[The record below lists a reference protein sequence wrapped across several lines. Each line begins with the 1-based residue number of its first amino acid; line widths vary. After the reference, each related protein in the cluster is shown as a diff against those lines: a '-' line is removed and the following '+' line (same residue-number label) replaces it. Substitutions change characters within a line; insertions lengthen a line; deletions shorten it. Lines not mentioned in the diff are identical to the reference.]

1 MDYWI
6 VVVDDEAFSLTNVR
20 NMLGGENMKVS
31 CLKSGSELL
40 RFVEKNDPDL
50 ILLDIMMPQM
60 DGFETYSALRR
71 YEEETGRA
79 RIPVIFLT
87 GEHDSEIERRGLKAG
102 ASDFIRKPFNKEVL
116 KSRIYNTIENSRTIE
131 TLTEEA
137 TYDKLTGFLNKASGT
152 LRISGLCEKESGALM
167 VMDLDNFKLVNDLF
181 GHDCGDRVLRSF
193 SEIVRLNIRETDVI
207 SRIGGDEF
215 MGFFVGISAE
225 DDIAAL
231 TDRLN
236 VQFTEEVSRIVG
248 DSGSLPFGISVGVVM
263 IPEHGRDYNTLFSLA
278 DSSLYMVKQNGKH
291 GYCVFSQPNVTNDTC
306 NKDLNDE
313 LRRVTQIV
321 EERNDAGG
329 AILLGIE
336 SFSIVYRYAMRLIKE
351 RSVEYARLL
360 FVLASDDNISDME
373 FAEASIRFSSIL
385 QSELS
390 KSDVITQYGPNRFF
404 AFAAGRNRQEV
415 LEQVESIIK
424 AWNETEYRNS
434 IRIDHTV
441 E

>member
-1 MDYWI
+1 MEYWI
-6 VVVDDEAFSLTNVR
+6 VVVDDEAFCLTNAR

-31 CLKSGSELL
+31 CLKSGNELL

-79 RIPVIFLT
+79 HIPVIFLT

-152 LRISGLCEKESGALM
+152 RRISELCEKESGALM

-181 GHDCGDRVLRSF
+181 GHDCGDQVLKSF
-193 SEIVRLNIRETDVI
+193 AEIIRLNTRETDVI

-215 MGFFVGISAE
+215 MGFFVNISSE
-225 DDIAAL
+225 DAIASL
-231 TDRLN
+231 TDRFNTQLTAK
-236 VQFTEEVSRIVG
+236 VATIVG
-248 DSGSLPFGISVGVVM
+248 DDSSLPLGISVGVVM

-291 GYCVFSQPNVTNDTC
+291 GYAIFGQTNVTDGICVDN
-306 NKDLNDE
+306 LGDE
-313 LRRVTQIV
+313 IRRVTQIV

-336 SFSIVYRYAMRLIKE
+336 SFSIVYRYAMRFIKE
-351 RSVEYARLL
+351 RGAEYVRVL
-360 FVLASDDNISDME
+360 FVLKSDDGISDVE
-373 FAEASIRFSSIL
+373 LAEASIKFSSIL

-390 KSDVITQYGPNRFF
+390 KSDVVTQYGPNRFF
-404 AFAAGRNRQEV
+404 AFAAGRSRSDV
-415 LEQVESIIK
+415 SMQVESIIK
-424 AWNETEYRNS
+424 AWDETGFMNN